1 MPITEAR
8 LIIDSR
14 KNPYYN
20 MGFDEALLVL
30 KNQGVIPPTLRLYMW
45 SPSTV
50 TIGYFQRIRDVV
62 NLEYAEKHNIPVVRR
77 ITGGGAVYHDMYG
90 EITYS
95 IVLDA
100 KGSLLDVQESYRI
113 ICSGLVEALR
123 HVGLEASF
131 APVNDIIV
139 NNKKISGS
147 AQTRKRNTIL
157 QHGTLLVSSNLDI
170 MEKVLVV
177 PKEKLISHKV
187 VSIKDRVTTVSTELG
202 RDIEPEDLIPYL
214 IKGFEKAL
222 NLKLVEEKP
231 STKEVRLAEEL
242 SEKYRKHEWNFKR

>member
-1 MPITEAR
+1 
-8 LIIDSR
+8 
-14 KNPYYN
+14 
-20 MGFDEALLVL
+20 
-30 KNQGVIPPTLRLYMW
+30 
-45 SPSTV
+45 
-50 TIGYFQRIRDVV
+50 
-62 NLEYAEKHNIPVVRR
+62 
-77 ITGGGAVYHDMYG
+77 
-90 EITYS
+90 
-95 IVLDA
+95 
-100 KGSLLDVQESYRI
+100 
-113 ICSGLVEALR
+113 
-123 HVGLEASF
+123 
-131 APVNDIIV
+131 
-139 NNKKISGS
+139 
-147 AQTRKRNTIL
+147 
-157 QHGTLLVSSNLDI
+157 

>member
-14 KNPYYN
+14 RNPYYN

-30 KNQGVIPPTLRLYMW
+30 KNQGVIPTTLRLYMW

-62 NLEYAEKHNIPVVRR
+62 NLEYAERHNIPVVRR

-100 KGSLLDVQESYRI
+100 KGPLLDVQESYRI

-123 HVGLEASF
+123 YIGLEADF

-147 AQTRKRNTIL
+147 AQTRRKDTIL

-170 MEKVLVV
+170 MERVLIV

-187 VSIKDRVTTVSTELG
+187 VSIKDRVTTVSIELG

-214 IKGFEKAL
+214 INGFKKAL
-222 NLKLVEEKP
+222 NLELVEEKP

-242 SEKYRKHEWNFKR
+242 SKKYRKHEWNFKR

>member
-1 MPITEAR
+1 MPTTEAR

-14 KNPYYN
+14 RNPYYN
-20 MGFDEALLVL
+20 MGFDEALLIL
-30 KNQGVIPPTLRLYMW
+30 KNQGVIPTTLRLYMW
-45 SPSTV
+45 NPSTV

-100 KGSLLDVQESYRI
+100 KGPLLDVQESYRI

-123 HVGLEASF
+123 YIGLEASF

-170 MEKVLVV
+170 MERVLVV
-177 PKEKLISHKV
+177 PKEKLVSHKV
-187 VSIKDRVTTVSTELG
+187 VSIKDRVTTVSIELG
-202 RDIEPEDLIPYL
+202 KDLEPEDLIPYL
-214 IKGFEKAL
+214 INGFKKAL
-222 NLKLVEEKP
+222 NIELVEEKP
-231 STKEVRLAEEL
+231 SIKEVRLAEEL
-242 SEKYRKHEWNFKR
+242 SRKYRKHEWNFKR

>member
-30 KNQGVIPPTLRLYMW
+30 KKQGIIPTTLRLYMW
-45 SPSTV
+45 GPSTV

-62 NLEYAEKHNIPVVRR
+62 NLEYAGKHNIPVVRR

-100 KGSLLDVQESYRI
+100 KGPLLDVQESYRI
-113 ICSGLVEALR
+113 ICSGLVETLR
-123 HVGLEASF
+123 HIGLEASF

-147 AQTRKRNTIL
+147 AQTRKRSTIL

-187 VSIKDRVTTVSTELG
+187 VSIKDRVTTISIELG

-222 NLKLVEEKP
+222 NLKLIEEKP